1 MSKSKGKLGPR
12 ILTIDIETSPNM
24 AHVWSLWNVNVGLNQ
39 LLESGEVICF
49 AAKWYGEKKV
59 HYYSNYHD
67 GHEAMVLA
75 AHELLSQA
83 DIVVHYNGKRFDIP
97 HLNREFLEAGLEPP
111 APYVQVDLYQ
121 TAKSKFRFPSNK
133 LDYIAQTLNIGA
145 KTSHAGHQLWL
156 DCLAGS
162 KTAWKTMKQYN
173 IHDVELTERLYV
185 KLHPWIQPHPNVN
198 LYRDVLEEGCP
209 SCGSAELRREGT
221 AKTTVGVYQ
230 RYQCRDCGKWSRGKH
245 NLGSVD
251 VRGIS

>member
-1 MSKSKGKLGPR
+1 MSKSKGKLRPR
-12 ILTIDIETSPNM
+12 ILTVDIETSPNM
-24 AHVWSLWNVNVGLNQ
+24 AHVWSLWQVNVGINQ

-67 GHEAMVLA
+67 GHEVMVQA
-75 AHELLSQA
+75 AHDLLSEA

-111 APYVQVDLYQ
+111 APYAQVDLYQ

-156 DCLAGS
+156 DCLAG
-162 KTAWKTMKQYN
+162 KAKAWKTMKQYN
-173 IHDVELTERLYV
+173 IHDVELTETLYD
-185 KLHPWIQPHPNVN
+185 KLLPWIAPHPNLGVYTGIEDN
-198 LYRDVLEEGCP
+198 CP
-209 SCGSAELRREGT
+209 QCGSEALTLQGK
-221 AKTTVGVYQ
+221 AYTTVGVYQ
-230 RYQCRDCGKWSRGKH
+230 RLKCAACGKWSRGKH
-245 NLGSVD
+245 KLASLD
-251 VRGIS
+251 VRGVS

>member
-59 HYYSNYHD
+59 HFYSNYHD
-67 GHEAMVLA
+67 GHEVMIQA
-75 AHELLSQA
+75 AHDLLTEA

-156 DCLAGS
+156 DCLAG
-162 KTAWKTMKQYN
+162 KQKAWKTMKEYN
-173 IHDVELTERLYV
+173 IHDVELTERLYD
-185 KLHPWIQPHPNVN
+185 KLLPWIHPHPNVN
-198 LYRDVLEEGCP
+198 IYSDLLEDNCP
-209 SCGSAELRREGT
+209 NCGGPELKPQGKAYT
-221 AKTTVGVYQ
+221 NLGIFQ
-230 RYQCRDCGKWSRGKH
+230 RFKCADCGKWSRGKH
-245 NLGSVD
+245 KLGSID

>member
-59 HYYSNYHD
+59 HFYSNYHD
-67 GHEAMVLA
+67 GHEVMIEA
-75 AHELLSQA
+75 AHNLLNEA

-97 HLNREFLEAGLEPP
+97 HLNREFLEAGFEPP
-111 APYVQVDLYQ
+111 APYVQVDLFQ

-145 KTSHAGHQLWL
+145 KTQHAGHQLWL
-156 DCLAGS
+156 DCLAGD
-162 KTAWKTMKQYN
+162 KKAWKTMKEYN
-173 IHDVELTERLYV
+173 IHDVELTERLYD
-185 KLHPWIQPHPNVN
+185 KLLPWIHPHPNVN
-198 LYRDVLEEGCP
+198 LYSDVLEEGCP
-209 SCGSAELRREGT
+209 NCGGTDLRREGYSRT
-221 AKTTVGVYQ
+221 ALGVYQ
-230 RYQCRDCGKWSRGKH
+230 RYQCKGCGKWSRDKH
-245 NLGSVD
+245 KLGGVD
-251 VRGIS
+251 VRGVS